1 MHWIVEFVAKH
12 RSSCSFLVTIVLS
25 LWMISGPPEFQA
37 RASRFLT
44 ITVFYPF
51 QVTFNN
57 LTHIRNIFSENR
69 HLRLEVARL
78 NTEVSR
84 LQELKSENER
94 LRGLLDLSQDFTY
107 ELLPVRVVA
116 RDPSI
121 ENKSV
126 IINAGYKDG
135 VRMWMPLVGEN
146 GVVGKVIQ
154 VMNGLSLVQLI
165 TDPSNRTSILNRRS
179 RTVSILETENG
190 RSFFFRCRNHEDV
203 QIGDTIVTSG
213 LGGIYPKGLRV
224 GQVDRIT
231 DSQNPLFKRVW
242 VELSVDFDRIED
254 LFVLLLSPQ
263 WQSFREELDSLEL
276 QR

>member
-1 MHWIVEFVAKH
+1 
-12 RSSCSFLVTIVLS
+12 
-25 LWMISGPPEFQA
+25 MISGPPEFQA

-44 ITVFYPF
+44 LTVFYPF

-69 HLRLEVARL
+69 HLRQEVARL

-84 LQELKSENER
+84 LLELKSENER

-135 VRMWMPLVGEN
+135 VRMWMPLVGEK

-165 TDPSNRTSILNRRS
+165 KDPSNRISILSSRS

-203 QIGDTIVTSG
+203 QIGDTIITSG

-263 WQSFREELDSLEL
+263 WQSFREELDSLEM

>member
-1 MHWIVEFVAKH
+1 MHWIVEFVVKH

-84 LQELKSENER
+84 LLELKSENER

>member
-1 MHWIVEFVAKH
+1 
-12 RSSCSFLVTIVLS
+12 
-25 LWMISGPPEFQA
+25 MISGPPEFQA

-179 RTVSILETENG
+179 RTVSILQTQHG

>member
-1 MHWIVEFVAKH
+1 MHWIVEFVVKH

-44 ITVFYPF
+44 LTVFYPF

-69 HLRLEVARL
+69 HLRQEVARL

-84 LQELKSENER
+84 LLELKSENER
-94 LRGLLDLSQDFTY
+94 LRSLLDLSQDFTY

-135 VRMWMPLVGEN
+135 VRMWMPLVGEK

-165 TDPSNRTSILNRRS
+165 KDPSNRISILSSRS

-203 QIGDTIVTSG
+203 QIGDTIITSG

-263 WQSFREELDSLEL
+263 WQSFREELDSLEM

>member
-1 MHWIVEFVAKH
+1 M
-12 RSSCSFLVTIVLS
+12 CSI
-25 LWMISGPPEFQA
+25 
-37 RASRFLT
+37 
-44 ITVFYPF
+44 
-51 QVTFNN
+51 
-57 LTHIRNIFSENR
+57 
-69 HLRLEVARL
+69 
-78 NTEVSR
+78 
-84 LQELKSENER
+84 
-94 LRGLLDLSQDFTY
+94 
-107 ELLPVRVVA
+107 
-116 RDPSI
+116 
-121 ENKSV
+121 
-126 IINAGYKDG
+126 
-135 VRMWMPLVGEN
+135 
-146 GVVGKVIQ
+146 
-154 VMNGLSLVQLI
+154 
-165 TDPSNRTSILNRRS
+165 DPSNAPILNRRS

-190 RSFFFRCRNHEDV
+190 RSFFFRCRNHEDL

>member
-1 MHWIVEFVAKH
+1 MHWIVEFVVKH

-44 ITVFYPF
+44 LTVFYPF

-69 HLRLEVARL
+69 HLRQEVARL

-84 LQELKSENER
+84 LLELKSENER

-135 VRMWMPLVGEN
+135 VRMWMPLVGEK

-165 TDPSNRTSILNRRS
+165 KDPSNRISILSSRS

-203 QIGDTIVTSG
+203 QIGDTIITSG

-263 WQSFREELDSLEL
+263 WQSFREELDSLEM

>member
-69 HLRLEVARL
+69 HLRQEVARL

-84 LQELKSENER
+84 LLELKSENER

-135 VRMWMPLVGEN
+135 VRMWMPLVGEK

-165 TDPSNRTSILNRRS
+165 KDPSNRISILSSRS

-203 QIGDTIVTSG
+203 QIGDTIITSG

-263 WQSFREELDSLEL
+263 WQSFREELDSLEM